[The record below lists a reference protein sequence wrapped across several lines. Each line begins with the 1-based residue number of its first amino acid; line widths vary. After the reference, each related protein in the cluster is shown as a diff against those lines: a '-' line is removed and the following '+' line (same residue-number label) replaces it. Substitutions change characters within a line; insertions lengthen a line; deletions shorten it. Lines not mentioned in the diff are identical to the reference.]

1 MAFNFDTHMDYEG
14 QHFAE
19 KLSHIIVVVFGVIGW
34 VIGYVNQQFSQTILV
49 LGVGV
54 LIAAIVTLPPW
65 PMYRRKSL
73 NWRKPRKE
81 VTVDTTKTEQ
91 KEVVTTASKQKKK
104 NK

>member
-1 MAFNFDTHMDYEG
+1 MVLNIATHMDYEG
-14 QHFAE
+14 QHLAE

-34 VIGYVNQQFSQTILV
+34 IIGYVNQQFSQTIMI

-65 PMYRRKSL
+65 PMYRRKPLS
-73 NWRKPRKE
+73 WRKPRKE
-81 VTVDTTKTEQ
+81 VTSDVSKPE
-91 KEVVTTASKQKKK
+91 KEVVVAAPKPKKK

>member
-1 MAFNFDTHMDYEG
+1 MAFNFATHMDYEG
-14 QHFAE
+14 QHLAE

-34 VIGYVNQQFSQTILV
+34 IIGYINQQFSQTILV

-65 PMYRRKSL
+65 PMYRRKPL

-81 VTVDTTKTEQ
+81 VTVDNTSKPE
-91 KEVVTTASKQKKK
+91 KEVVASVSKPKKK